1 MSEIELH
8 HTDTGSGKPALLFI
22 HGFSSGL
29 EDWDAQAAHFSGR
42 HRVIAPAL
50 RGHGKTP
57 RGTAEMTIPQLATD
71 CLDLVRGKGITS
83 LVVAGHSMGT
93 RIALDIARQAP
104 ELVRGLLLVD
114 GSNTALAG
122 KEAAL
127 TAFDEVVAAQG
138 YGAYAKGLF
147 EAMFFD
153 DRHAALSKR
162 LVDRALAVPEETAHS
177 LYRNMI
183 LWDGDEAQKVM
194 AATTVPTLV
203 IQSTTRG
210 ADNARR
216 TLAAGETGAYETLIT
231 SHIPDAE
238 IVAMPGLGH
247 FVTYEDAGT
256 VNAAI
261 GRFLAKHGL
270 SGSAGG

>member
-1 MSEIELH
+1 MSDIELH
-8 HTDTGSGKPALLFI
+8 HSDTGRGAPALLFI

-29 EDWDAQAAHFSGR
+29 EDWEAQATHFSPR

-50 RGHGKTP
+50 RGHGRSP
-57 RGTAEMTIPQLATD
+57 RGTAGMTIPQLATD

-93 RIALDIARQAP
+93 RIALEIARQAP
-104 ELVRGLLLVD
+104 EMVRGLLLVD

-122 KEAAL
+122 KDAAL
-127 TAFDEVVAAQG
+127 SAFDTIVTDHG
-138 YGAYAKGLF
+138 YGTYARALF

-153 DRHAALSKR
+153 DKHAALARR

-183 LWDGDEAQKVM
+183 LWDGVEAQKVM
-194 AATTVPTLV
+194 AAIKVPTLV

-210 ADNARR
+210 ADYARR
-216 TLAAGETGAYETLIT
+216 TLVEGETGIYETLVK

-247 FVTYEDAGT
+247 FVTYEEPET

-261 GRFLAKHGL
+261 DAFLDRHEL
-270 SGSAGG
+270 R